1 MFSNGPKDC
10 AFYSFKRFR
19 IFCPDEGFYI
29 VETQEFI
36 SN

>member
-1 MFSNGPKDC
+1 MFSNGPKAC

-19 IFCPDEGFYI
+19 IFSPDEGFI

>member
-1 MFSNGPKDC
+1 MFSNGPRAL

-19 IFCPDEGFYI
+19 TFSPDKGFI